1 MKYHDAAPVC
11 RLNRRSGRTAAAI
24 IDALIVDGIMVA
36 MGIAQDSHPIF
47 QVTEE
52 RVAVPERMLSD
63 ADRLPG
69 KQQVP
74 CIIQGVE
81 HAAARDPR
89 RYPA

>member
-1 MKYHDAAPVC
+1 
-11 RLNRRSGRTAAAI
+11 
-24 IDALIVDGIMVA
+24 